1 MKQPII
7 KTIHDYIVSVEG
19 KFDYKQNQIFTTK
32 DQNVRMFVLSAS
44 KDQANLII
52 SDKNYPLVLGDEIYE
67 TKDSLE
73 VETSRSMFGK
83 IVDIYGKTIFPVDQ
97 NQEESDIF
105 PHKHNA
111 FGVAHQ
117 LLSVQELDQQL
128 FTGINIIDLMIPI
141 GKGQRELI
149 IGDRKTG
156 KTHIALNAV
165 INQAKLNTKCIY
177 VAIGL
182 KKEDLM
188 NIYNRLKEHDVL
200 DNVIILFADSSN
212 AYEQY
217 LSPYIGM
224 AHAENIS
231 YEDDVLIIFDDL
243 TKHAN
248 IVREMSL
255 LLDKPVGREAMPSE
269 LFFLH
274 SSLLERSGNFVN
286 RKTISALPIIS
297 IVDNDLTSLIASN
310 VISITDG
317 QIVTSSDL
325 FLKNKLPAIDINLS
339 VSRTGSSVQNSIVR
353 KIAKDIVKWFYAYK
367 NQLKLASMDYE
378 LNKEAARKIGR
389 GKQIDKLLE
398 QRGISIYSQNQLILG
413 SQIIIWDLLLEI
425 DDKRKAFEFIQEFI
439 TKDQKAASIFQ
450 NIINNIEFDRQIAKN
465 YFKYA
470 IYKFS
475 STYNLNWNIEVENSY
490 IINNEKKLFN
500 EIKNNIGVD
509 NGENN

>member
-19 KFDYKQNQIFTTK
+19 EFDYKQNQIFTTK
-32 DQNVRMFVLSAS
+32 DQNVKMFVLSAS

-52 SDKNYPLVLGDEIYE
+52 SDKNYPLVLGEPIYE

-73 VETSRSMFGK
+73 VETSRDMYGK
-83 IVDIYGKTIFPVDQ
+83 IVDIYNNTIFPVSKKK
-97 NQEESDIF
+97 ESKQF
-105 PHKHNA
+105 YAQKSNA
-111 FGVAHQ
+111 FGLAHS
-117 LLSVQELDQQL
+117 LLSVKELSEQL
-128 FTGINIIDLMIPI
+128 YTGINIIDLMIPV

-188 NIYNRLKEHDVL
+188 NIYNRLAQHNVL
-200 DNVIILFADSSN
+200 DNVIIIFADSSN

-274 SSLLERSGNFVN
+274 SSLLERSGNFVD

-339 VSRTGSSVQNSIVR
+339 VSRTGSSVQNPIVR
-353 KIAKDIVKWFYAYK
+353 KIAKGIIKWFYAYK

-378 LNKEAARKIGR
+378 LNKEAAKKIGR

-398 QRGISIYSQNQLILG
+398 QRGISIYSQSQLILG
-413 SQIIIWDLLLEI
+413 SQIILWDLLLEVE
-425 DDKRKAFEFIQEFI
+425 DKKMAFEFIQKFI
-439 TKDQKAASIFQ
+439 AKDQMANTIFS
-450 NIINNIEFDRQIAKN
+450 NIVNNVSFDENMAKD

-470 IYKFS
+470 LSRFIAS
-475 STYNLNWNIEVENSY
+475 CNISWEIEVENSY
-490 IINNEKKLFN
+490 LISNENDLFN
-500 EIKNNIGVD
+500 EIKQEIGVK
-509 NGENN
+509 